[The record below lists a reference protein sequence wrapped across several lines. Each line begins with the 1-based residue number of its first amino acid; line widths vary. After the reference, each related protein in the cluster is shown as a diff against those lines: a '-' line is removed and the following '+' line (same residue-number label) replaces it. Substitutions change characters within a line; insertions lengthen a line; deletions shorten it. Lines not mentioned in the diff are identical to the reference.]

1 MRTTD
6 TSLQEL
12 SWVDHHLEKL
22 TLKLMLIILIVILS
36 LIAWNRG
43 VAFLYAVNALLLST
57 VTISWLLP
65 KLGLKGIS
73 IKRKVDACAYEGDT
87 VTLEYDLT
95 QKGFFSRYLIEIVD
109 VLPFRYPSENVFL
122 IPKLKRLLHLKY
134 DLTCDT
140 RGLHT
145 LNSLTLRTGF
155 PLNVFVSQKQ
165 FDLPQ
170 ERMVVYPKALDV
182 KKFTIQSDATN
193 RQFGM
198 QAIEKKGGQD
208 EFIGVREYRHG
219 DSVRKI
225 HWSASA
231 KRREWI
237 VKEFEDVSTQSLTI
251 ILDMQQQANVG
262 ENKHATFE
270 YAVKIAVSLAL
281 YALENSI
288 ALNIYG
294 YGKGKLE
301 LINIQ
306 GMHNV
311 QTILETFAYVQSD
324 GQRPYT
330 EVIEG
335 FLAQKRHGG
344 TLILFENDFA
354 IRHLLPKIEQHHYAT
369 ALFSFDAGSFTKA
382 PNTSTKAKVTNKRRR
397 KIYQISNGCDLE
409 EMFQ

>member
-1 MRTTD
+1 
-6 TSLQEL
+6 
-12 SWVDHHLEKL
+12 
-22 TLKLMLIILIVILS
+22 MLIILIIMLS

-57 VTISWLLP
+57 VVISWVLP
-65 KLGLKGIS
+65 KIGLSGIS
-73 IKRKVDACAYEGDT
+73 IKRKVGNHAYEGEV
-87 VTLEYDLT
+87 VTLEYDLRH
-95 QKGFFSRYLIEIVD
+95 KGFFSRYLVEIVD

-122 IPKLKRLLHLKY
+122 VPKLNRSLHLTY

-145 LNSLTLRTGF
+145 LEALILRTGF
-155 PLNVFVSQKQ
+155 PLNVFVSAKK
-165 FDLPQ
+165 FHLPQ
-170 ERMVVYPKALDV
+170 ERIVVYPKPFSIR
-182 KKFTIQSDATN
+182 KFTIQSDATN

-198 QAIEKKGGQD
+198 HAIEKKGGHD

-219 DSVRKI
+219 DALRKI
-225 HWSASA
+225 HWGASA
-231 KRREWI
+231 KRKEWI
-237 VKEFEDVSTQSLTI
+237 VKEFEDVSTQSVTI
-251 ILDMQQQANVG
+251 ILDMQRQANIG
-262 ENKHATFE
+262 ENRHSTFE
-270 YAVKIAVSLAL
+270 YAVKIAVSLAI
-281 YALENSI
+281 YALQKRI

-294 YGKGKLE
+294 YAKNKLE
-301 LINIQ
+301 LVNIQ

-324 GQRPYT
+324 GQRPYAET
-330 EVIEG
+330 IEG
-335 FLAQKRHGG
+335 FLAQRRHGG

-369 ALFSFDAGSFTKA
+369 ALFSFDAESFTKA
-382 PNTSTKAKVTNKRRR
+382 PSNRAKAKMSSKRRR